1 MRLLANLL
9 LATSLALALSAA
21 SVDGIKIHSST
32 AGKGPKTVILVHGW
46 TCDETTW
53 NSQVP
58 GLSKEFRVLT
68 LDLPG
73 HGRSG
78 SPKDGKLSMEL
89 FARAVE
95 AVRKDSKADRVVVV
109 GHSMGTPVVIE
120 YARLYPEHTAALVFV
135 DGLVNLTPAPA
146 GSGGPRVPNPS
157 QMSGPDGMKARET
170 MIRGMFSASTTPDMQ
185 KHILSMML
193 GAPESTAVGA
203 MQATFDPAYWKGDV
217 FNEPVLGLYADHSRS
232 GDREYMK
239 THFPNM
245 DYQEIA
251 GTGHFLMLEKPEEF
265 NRLLIAFLDKQT
277 F

>member
-1 MRLLANLL
+1 MRAIPDLLVATC
-9 LATSLALALSAA
+9 LATSLASGLSAA
-21 SVDGIKIHSST
+21 TLDGIKIHSST
-32 AGKGPKTVILVHGW
+32 AGNGPKTVILVHGW

-53 NSQVP
+53 NAQVP
-58 GLSKEFRVLT
+58 ELSKEYRVVT

-78 SPKDGKLSMEL
+78 SPKDGKLSMDL
-89 FARAVE
+89 FARAVD

-109 GHSMGTPVVIE
+109 GHSMGTPVVMQ
-120 YARLYPEHTAALVFV
+120 YARLFPQHAVALVFV
-135 DGLVNLTPAPA
+135 DGGVTSPA
-146 GSGGPRVPNPS
+146 GRLPDPSRMAGPE
-157 QMSGPDGMKARET
+157 GLKTRET
-170 MIRGMFSASTTPDMQ
+170 MIRGMFSSSSAPDMQ

-203 MQATFDPAYWKGDV
+203 MQAIYDPANWKGDV
-217 FNEPVLGLYADHSRS
+217 FPQPILGIYADHSRA

-245 DYQEIA
+245 DYEEIA
-251 GTGHFLMLEKPEEF
+251 GTGHFLMIEKPEEF
-265 NRLLIAFLDKQT
+265 NRLLLAFLDKQK